1 MKPRWK
7 RIDKITPKQKAAL
20 EKLTKQTPG
29 MSMYGNRARTSV
41 MLPVEVAMIIS
52 ERVADE
58 KITVSEL
65 IVNLIEKGLKK

>member
-1 MKPRWK
+1 MKPRWT
-7 RIDKITPKQKAAL
+7 RIDKISPRDKAAL

-41 MLPVEVAMIIS
+41 MLPIDIAKVIA

-58 KITVSEL
+58 RITVSEV
-65 IVNLIEKGLKK
+65 IVSLIEKGLRK